1 MYMAKQGQKAHS
13 GRIVKHSHAKQFVV
27 AATLAIIGI
36 VVYVLLQ
43 QYTYQAKLEAELN
56 NKRTQVQ
63 SQLKDLETKN
73 NINADQQ
80 KQIDELN
87 KQKQDL
93 EKQLQAK
100 LDAKKR
106 TTAVASLPTVTGDKT
121 AWLIAA
127 GIPESDWGYVDYIVS
142 HEGGWN
148 GTTKYN
154 YGGSGAYG
162 LCQALPGG
170 KMASAGADWQ
180 TNPVTQLK
188 WCSSYATGR
197 YGSWAGAYQAWL
209 RQNWW

>member
-1 MYMAKQGQKAHS
+1 MAKQGQKARS

-100 LDAKKR
+100 AAAK
-106 TTAVASLPTVTGDKT
+106 TAYASAPPVTGVKGCGDDPYK
-121 AWLIAA
+121 AFI
-127 GIPESDWGYVDYIVS
+127 YS
-142 HEGGWN
+142 HESGCD
-148 GTTKYN
+148 TTSINKS
-154 YGGSGAYG
+154 SGACG
-162 LCQALPGG
+162 LGQALPCS
-170 KMASAGADWQ
+170 KMPCSLSDWACQ
-180 TNPVTQLK
+180 DAFFTD
-188 WCSSYATGR
+188 YAMRR
-197 YGSWAGAYQAWL
+197 YGSWQNAYNFWQSHK
-209 RQNWW
+209 WW